1 MEMEIKIEIIE
12 ATNGFIIRY
21 GEMYVVAKGCNSE
34 ESRNELRKCLVDII
48 TEEMPDLD
56 EGMHRIKVE
65 RV

>member
-34 ESRNELRKCLVDII
+34 ESRKELRKCLADII